1 MNFTFELNGQE
12 MSYLVSDKLK
22 YEAYSGLGNHK
33 NKLESICLPNN
44 GPIPKGI
51 YYIVDRQSGGS
62 LGWLR
67 DFLTGKDEWF
77 ALYAV
82 DSKIDDYIFCEGVK
96 RGLFRLHPEGSLG
109 ISKGCITLK
118 SKIKFNE
125 LRSRLL
131 SVKDKFIPKT
141 AIKTYG
147 VVEVL

>member
-1 MNFTFELNGQE
+1 M
-12 MSYLVSDKLK
+12 
-22 YEAYSGLGNHK
+22 
-33 NKLESICLPNN
+33 
-44 GPIPKGI
+44 
-51 YYIVDRQSGGS
+51 
-62 LGWLR
+62 
-67 DFLTGKDEWF
+67 
-77 ALYAV
+77 